1 MYWLWFQ
8 KVWGYWWWRNELF
21 TRKFN
26 VIIKQCCLYV
36 WGVEKNNKSKKPKI
50 LKIKSRRIM
59 VSSRSV
65 FCSCKKSRFHGEK
78 KEASKVLSSLGI
90 KNTNS
95 K

>member
-1 MYWLWFQ
+1 
-8 KVWGYWWWRNELF
+8 
-21 TRKFN
+21 
-26 VIIKQCCLYV
+26 
-36 WGVEKNNKSKKPKI
+36 
-50 LKIKSRRIM
+50 M

>member
-1 MYWLWFQ
+1 M
-8 KVWGYWWWRNELF
+8 F

-26 VIIKQCCLYV
+26 VIIKQCCLNV
-36 WGVEKNNKSKKPKI
+36 SGVEKNNESKKLKI
-50 LKIKSRRIM
+50 VKIKSRRIM

-65 FCSCKKSRFHGEK
+65 FCSCKKSRFLGGK